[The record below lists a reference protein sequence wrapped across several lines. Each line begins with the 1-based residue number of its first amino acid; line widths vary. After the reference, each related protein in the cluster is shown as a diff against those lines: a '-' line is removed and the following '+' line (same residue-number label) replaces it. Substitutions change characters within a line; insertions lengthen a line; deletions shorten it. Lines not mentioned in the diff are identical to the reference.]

1 MQKTS
6 QEVRDE
12 YLHHLLGNIPK
23 DANDKFQIVEKSTV
37 PPPTAPLNSQAS
49 VYDTIEGYR
58 IEVKKNGKSPTTMIL
73 KKKKEEDIQKEQESK
88 QQQQKEEEEAEAG
101 AETEDVNPE
110 DPDALF
116 ETMMM
121 LKDMNM
127 DKEDK
132 LEAMIPKSK
141 PVVEKTALPSQP
153 SINESTKPASVQPIA
168 PPKPIIESPIKQE
181 KKPVATS
188 PPKEKEQQNTNV
200 INVTTTTTTTTPAKK
215 PKKSIKKKKNVPELS
230 LFGTIWTMLDHM
242 TTKATRIYLNELQNN
257 HQRVDV
263 GHLLAS
269 ENDLMDESIY
279 LRGQIFSERILDTY
293 VFFL

>member
-12 YLHHLLGNIPK
+12 YVHHLLGNIPK

-37 PPPTAPLNSQAS
+37 PPPTAPLNSQAN

-73 KKKKEEDIQKEQESK
+73 KKKKEEDIKREQELK
-88 QQQQKEEEEAEAG
+88 QQQQKEEEEAEV
-101 AETEDVNPE
+101 ETEDVDPE

-141 PVVEKTALPSQP
+141 PVVEKTALPSQL
-153 SINESTKPASVQPIA
+153 SVDESTKPASVQPIA
-168 PPKPIIESPIKQE
+168 PQKPITESLTKQE
-181 KKPVATS
+181 KKPVVTA
-188 PPKEKEQQNTNV
+188 PPKEKEKQDTNV
-200 INVTTTTTTTTPAKK
+200 INVTTTTTPAQK

-263 GHLLAS
+263 GHLLTS

-279 LRGQIFSERILDTY
+279 LRGQIFSERILDT
-293 VFFL
+293 